1 LSYAAQAVKF
11 NLKLFLTHV
20 VGQASSRRGRDATP
34 YVGVDE
40 HINSSPVTQA
50 LTRLVAAG
58 IASGSKPLWYQRMES
73 PSGQNAYAPGRLST
87 RARERPE
94 ARPDDSN
101 WSEESVLASLFIEF
115 GVRDRLV
122 LLIGDRGRD
131 SAEMRNLLGRYVRPN
146 MEAVAGAGL
155 GLLVLGRNS
164 ATSQIIYAAAM
175 EARLRTHGVEPGY
188 AEAWF

>member
-1 LSYAAQAVKF
+1 VKF

-20 VGQASSRRGRDATP
+20 VGQSSSRRGGDITP

-50 LTRLVAAG
+50 LARLASAG
-58 IASGSKPLWYQRMES
+58 ITSGSKPLWYQRTES
-73 PSGQNAYAPGRLST
+73 PSGQNAYAPGRLSH
-87 RARERPE
+87 RARERPV
-94 ARPDDSN
+94 ASADDSN

-175 EARLRTHGVEPGY
+175 EARLRTHVVESGY
-188 AEAWF
+188 GEAWF